1 MNSMAAE
8 AAVHAPS
15 ASATSSGLPAEAAV
29 STPGSACTVTAF
41 TEIRLNSAAYRLIR
55 CHLCSPLHGDSGMY
69 GAAGGGGGG
78 DGAIASS
85 RGPVR

>member
-1 MNSMAAE
+1 MAAE

-15 ASATSSGLPAEAAV
+15 ASATSSGLPADAAV